1 VWAVRAS
8 LSGEVKTELATFLES
23 SLAAGLSSLPEVARQ
38 QIEPGWSPEET
49 EAYLRRF
56 HYRLGPD
63 DLAGL
68 ERFEQLI
75 LEHGLAEQD

>member
-1 VWAVRAS
+1 
-8 LSGEVKTELATFLES
+8 
-23 SLAAGLSSLPEVARQ
+23 VARQ
-38 QIEPGWSPEET
+38 QIEPGWSAEET

-68 ERFEQLI
+68 ERFEQL
-75 LEHGLAEQD
+75 LGEHGLIEED